1 VTSGLGVIPAAAT
14 PAAERKKPIKA
25 PRSPRAVPTTAKTS
39 KGSSGG
45 ASPRQA
51 KAQKLEET
59 IQGSR
64 EAMEVD
70 DHGERV
76 EIEEA
81 EAKRLR
87 VSEGS
92 TSSQAGARNTAAS
105 RGPELF
111 RISAPSDDAM
121 GEAEG
126 GNQQQR
132 RNRHENS
139 EKPNESK

>member
-1 VTSGLGVIPAAAT
+1 MTSGLGVIPAPAT
-14 PAAERKKPIKA
+14 PAAERKRPIKA
-25 PRSPRAVPTTAKTS
+25 PSSPRAVPTTAKTS

-92 TSSQAGARNTAAS
+92 TSSQAS

-126 GNQQQR
+126 GNLHFR
-132 RNRHENS
+132 RNRHENP
-139 EKPNESK
+139 EKPNGSK